1 MGREWPPEIE
11 KFRRRLCAARAC
23 STSTSALRLWA
34 STPGGGGAGSR
45 APKVPHLVKQR
56 TLTEFAQNYKLEV
69 LVETGTNL
77 GHMIGVQ
84 KDRFREI
91 YSIELD
97 EWLAARAKRK
107 FADRP
112 HIHLF
117 QGDSGTVLP
126 K

>member
-1 MGREWPPEIE
+1 MATGNREIP
-11 KFRRRLCAARAC
+11 KK
-23 STSTSALRLWA
+23 ALR
-34 STPGGGGAGSR
+34 STRLFDIYKRTAFVGEYAWWRVRGKPR
-45 APKVPHLVKQR
+45 PKVPHLVKQR

-97 EWLAARAKRK
+97 EWLAAR
-107 FADRP
+107 D
-112 HIHLF
+112 
-117 QGDSGTVLP
+117 
-126 K
+126 